1 MICTT
6 TLADL
11 ATLAYFASLKI
22 NENKRR
28 LLGTQ
33 KLSST
38 ASENWFSQGAIPILR
53 QQKDWVGGF

>member
-6 TLADL
+6 TLADP
-11 ATLAYFASLKI
+11 ATLAYLASLKI

-38 ASENWFSQGAIPILR
+38 TSENWFSQGVIL
-53 QQKDWVGGF
+53 

>member
-1 MICTT
+1 MTRTT
-6 TLADL
+6 TLANL

-38 ASENWFSQGAIPILR
+38 TSENWFSQGVIL
-53 QQKDWVGGF
+53 

>member
-1 MICTT
+1 MTCTT

-38 ASENWFSQGAIPILR
+38 TSENWFSQVVIL
-53 QQKDWVGGF
+53 

>member
-11 ATLAYFASLKI
+11 ATLAYFASLKK
-22 NENKRR
+22 NRR

-38 ASENWFSQGAIPILR
+38 ASENWFSQCASACRGTSIAH
-53 QQKDWVGGF
+53 